1 MWTTLFPTKNNIN
14 VGTAEIIISGI
25 GKHFGSLNLQFQILP
40 IDVPIKPNNE
50 INVSSTISTLSEI
63 VLPEG
68 WQWENPNLLVI
79 NITSATAIYVGEN
92 KDNYKNTKVQ
102 ISLQKEEPSNPNPNN
117 PSPDNPNDNNN
128 SNDNNND
135 NNKPSNKA
143 PNKPDVIPII
153 IKLIGVIGATSIT
166 IIVVIKKIKQ
176 KRK

>member
-153 IKLIGVIGATSIT
+153 IIFFGVIGATSIT